1 MITLSNVAH
10 SMQYLVAMQKHSVS
24 WYSTR
29 VGIQYEYSNSNS
41 FVSLAEIHVLYKT
54 MLLQTF
60 SAGTSTY
67 SSCNL
72 PIIFYHKNLCYIF
85 LFQRIRHQILIFL
98 SYSISILTKLPKFF
112 LFIFSPLF
120 RIIFRRIHNIT
131 IINRNNRFC
140 EFKMRDLRQS
150 FSTIFTFIL
159 PLMTRPAGLLLK
171 EEKKM

>member
-1 MITLSNVAH
+1 MLHILCNTLLQCKNILFRGIVPGLES
-10 SMQYLVAMQKHSVS
+10 SMSTVIQILLSHWLRYMYYIRQCCYRLFQLEPVRIPHVTYLLFSPQELMLH
-24 WYSTR
+24 
-29 VGIQYEYSNSNS
+29 I
-41 FVSLAEIHVLYKT
+41 FVSTYPTSDFNIPLILHIHSDKT
-54 MLLQTF
+54 
-60 SAGTSTY
+60 
-67 SSCNL
+67 
-72 PIIFYHKNLCYIF
+72 
-85 LFQRIRHQILIFL
+85 
-98 SYSISILTKLPKFF
+98 PKFF

-120 RIIFRRIHNIT
+120 KIIFRRIHNIT